1 MKVAEYN
8 SIAEAPGEMN
18 KDAEDNSITEILG
31 GNLFCDSILLF
42 NVFNVSSWGGKYRV
56 SIKPRV
62 GRYNEWFPEMEKD
75 LNATSLLI
83 GSLASGLTGCSAR
96 AF

>member
-1 MKVAEYN
+1 
-8 SIAEAPGEMN
+8 MN

-31 GNLFCDSILLF
+31 GNLLVDSIIL
-42 NVFNVSSWGGKYRV
+42 FNVSSWGGKYRV

>member
-1 MKVAEYN
+1 MKAAEYD
-8 SIAEAPGEMN
+8 SIAEVPGGMN

-31 GNLFCDSILLF
+31 GNLLVDSIIL
-42 NVFNVSSWGGKYRV
+42 FNVSSWGGKYRV

-62 GRYNEWFPEMEKD
+62 GWYNEWFPEIEKD